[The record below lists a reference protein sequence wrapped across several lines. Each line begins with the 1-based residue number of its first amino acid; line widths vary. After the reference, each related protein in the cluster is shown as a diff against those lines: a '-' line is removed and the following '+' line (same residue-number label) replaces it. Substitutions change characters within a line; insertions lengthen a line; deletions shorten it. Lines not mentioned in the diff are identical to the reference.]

1 MFCLS
6 LTPLVEPF
14 TDTNGN
20 DVYDYSEPFED
31 LNGNGEFDPVWM
43 GGFAPGRLAH
53 GVRDSLPPRAPAVR
67 GPREGLLMPKSE
79 VHATGKV
86 VVIKGSAGVEIDRGV
101 VWYPDQD
108 LEDFEG
114 ETVKVTIKRVGPPAE
129 PRVMGFQ
136 VPAKRRRRR

>member
-53 GVRDSLPPRAPAVR
+53 GVRDSLWARTLVLESAEQRLVIVVLDVIGFNGNRVR
-67 GPREGLLMPKSE
+67 GAKAALAEEYGIHRDE
-79 VHATGKV
+79 VIIASTHTHSG
-86 VVIKGSAGVEIDRGV
+86 
-101 VWYPDQD
+101 PDTM
-108 LEDFEG
+108 G
-114 ETVKVTIKRVGPPAE
+114 MWGP
-129 PRVMGFQ
+129 
-136 VPAKRRRRR
+136 